1 MLAHLRN
8 VHNVA
13 PYECR
18 CGVSFESIDVAL
30 GHSKSVRS
38 SSSSDETIMDAA
50 AVSGCSPNDL
60 IVNLTPIYHNS
71 RNGKDASLSPS
82 GSRSDNSSD
91 SGVQADI
98 DDLEATDMETSPF
111 RMEDIE
117 RKNSTE
123 ENGRWSK

>member
-18 CGVSFESIDVAL
+18 CGASFESIDVAL

-38 SSSSDETIMDAA
+38 SSDETMDAA
-50 AVSGCSPNDL
+50 AASGCSPNDL
-60 IVNLTPIYHNS
+60 IVNLTPIYHNH
-71 RNGKDASLSPS
+71 NAKDASLSPS